1 MTLYTAFDLIPAHL
15 SPDSGVFGSAG
26 LGGTEAGLLEALFA
40 ADGAT
45 TAALE
50 ARLDAP
56 REDVDRALG
65 ALGRLGLV
73 EREGDAAWL
82 TGEAFGLRRAVR
94 RAGERVAVRLRDA

>member
-1 MTLYTAFDLIPAHL
+1 MTLYTAFDLVPAG
-15 SPDSGVFGSAG
+15 PPADSGIFGPAG
-26 LGGTEAGLLEALFA
+26 LDRTEAGLLEALFA

-45 TAALE
+45 TAALR

-56 REDVDRALG
+56 HEDVDRALG

>member
-1 MTLYTAFDLIPAHL
+1 MTLYTTYEVTPDRPPFDGGA
-15 SPDSGVFGSAG
+15 AG
-26 LGGTEAGLLEALFA
+26 LGRTEAGLLDALFA

-45 TAALE
+45 TDALG

-56 REDVDRALG
+56 RADVDRALG

-82 TGEAFGLRRAVR
+82 TGVAFGLRRAVR